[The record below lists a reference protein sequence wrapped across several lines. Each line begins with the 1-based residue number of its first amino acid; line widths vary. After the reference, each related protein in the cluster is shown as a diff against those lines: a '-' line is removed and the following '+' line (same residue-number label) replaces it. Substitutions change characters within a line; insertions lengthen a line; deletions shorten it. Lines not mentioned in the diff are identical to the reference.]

1 MAFFSH
7 LLVMAFVLC
16 TSASEIQSVLSRDQE
31 MSLKERP
38 VAKVVRMLKDMLA
51 ELNKELEDDK
61 AVYEMLT
68 CWCETNEKEKTK
80 AIEEGEAKI
89 AQLEADIGEDLA
101 KIKELKEKIQQAKD
115 AYNKAWDALNKASA
129 MRMKENKENHGEEND
144 LVGAI
149 KACEQALIVL
159 SEQHPELVQLHKA
172 AKKLQGVPVQILSKV
187 LESSEAAV
195 FKAFVAKAADATSF
209 LAIPG
214 MQSYAPQSGQIVGI
228 LKQLKEDMEDDLSEN
243 QKAEL
248 KAQEDFTALKAA
260 SEEEMATTKKQQ
272 ETFETE
278 LAEVTEK
285 HAQAVQELEDTEEQL
300 ALDKEFLANLK
311 KRCESEDKEFAER
324 TKSRMEEI
332 AAVQDTIGFLNSDE
346 AFDLFDKT
354 VNSFTQVAAV
364 SHSLSKQKEQKL
376 RDRAGAALA
385 KVAGHNPSPQL
396 ILIMTSVHLD
406 AFTKVI
412 AEIDKMTAELKKQQQ
427 EEVEKR
433 DWCIAELNKNN
444 LTMEAAYDKQA
455 ALMQKIA
462 DLESSI
468 ETMKK
473 DIEAKTNE
481 IAEMQTQMKRASE
494 DREAENADFQQVA
507 TDQRLTQMILTKALD
522 RMKQVYALLQ
532 QRARAH
538 LRSLHQHQA
547 PGAPHIET
555 SATDTDPGSGPAR
568 FTKYE
573 KNAGGSKV
581 VAMIEGV
588 INDSKA
594 LEAEAIAGEQD
605 AQTAYEN
612 FMKESNDSITK
623 LSEAIAN
630 LSAAKGK
637 AEEDLSM
644 AKSDLDSTN
653 KELQGLHDEATD
665 LHESCDYLLKNF
677 EVRQAARQN
686 EMDGLAEAK
695 AILSGMK

>member
-1 MAFFSH
+1 
-7 LLVMAFVLC
+7 
-16 TSASEIQSVLSRDQE
+16 
-31 MSLKERP
+31 
-38 VAKVVRMLKDMLA
+38 MLKDMLA

-149 KACEQALIVL
+149 KACEQALVVL

-172 AKKLQGVPVQILSKV
+172 ARRLQGVPVQILSKV

-243 QKAEL
+243 QKNEL

-354 VNSFTQVAAV
+354 VNSFTQVASV

-538 LRSLHQHQA
+538 LRALHQHQA